1 MTFNYTM
8 RKFLLGLALATGIG
22 FSTFAQETVIPSSPI
37 DLETAV
43 KIALENNLTLKR
55 SELNQLTNE
64 ATLLQNQGQRYPN
77 LTTGA
82 SSGYR
87 WGRSINPVT
96 NLFETA
102 RIGNINVSASS
113 NATIF
118 AGNQI
123 NNSIKQS
130 KVDLEAGMYNIEAT
144 KNDITLNIINLFI
157 NVVFN
162 REQVNVAENQLSTT
176 KDQLTRTTKLV
187 DAGSLPLSDQ
197 LDVQAQNA
205 TNQVNLVNAK
215 NNYNIAK
222 LNLAQALQIP
232 YTPDFSVIEPKFE
245 INESL
250 MATET
255 PKDIYQIAI
264 ETMPE
269 IKAAQANILSSEYGV
284 KLAKAGYFPTLGIG
298 ANIFSNYV
306 DQSFGRERPT
316 FGQQIDNNLSEA
328 LNLQLSIPLFSR
340 LNNKANVQRA
350 RVQKQISEV
359 AALEAENQLRND
371 IETAYNSALAAQL
384 TYESSLVQV
393 QSLKETFRISQ
404 QRFDLGAINSV
415 DFQVA
420 QNNLFNAQADLLN
433 AKYTYIFR
441 VKVLDFYLGNPINLN

>member
-1 MTFNYTM
+1 MTFNYIM
-8 RKFLLGLALATGIG
+8 KKFLLSIALATGIG
-22 FSTFAQETVIPSSPI
+22 FSIFAQEPVIPSGPI

-43 KIALENNLTLKR
+43 SIALENNLTLKR
-55 SELNQLTNE
+55 SVLNQQTIE
-64 ATLLQNQGQRYPN
+64 ANLLQAQGERYPN
-77 LTTGA
+77 LSTGA
-82 SSGYR
+82 STGYR

-162 REQVNVAENQLSTT
+162 REQVNVAENQLASTS
-176 KDQLTRTTKLV
+176 DQLIRTTKLV

-205 TNQVNLVNAK
+205 TNQVNLINAK

-232 YTPDFSVIEPKFE
+232 YTPEFSVIEPDFE
-245 INESL
+245 INELL
-250 MATET
+250 MSTET
-255 PKDIYQIAI
+255 PKDIYDEAMRF
-264 ETMPE
+264 MPE
-269 IKAAQANILSSEYGV
+269 IKAAQANVLSAEYGV
-284 KLAKAGYFPTLGIG
+284 KLAKGGYYPTLGIG

-306 DQSFGRERPT
+306 DQVYGTERPT
-316 FGQQIDNNLSEA
+316 FGQQIENNLSEA
-328 LNLQLSIPLFSR
+328 VNLQLNIPLFSR
-340 LNNKANVQRA
+340 LSNKANVQRA

-359 AALEAENQLRND
+359 AELEAENQLRND

-384 TYESSLVQV
+384 TYESSLIQV
-393 QSLKETFRISQ
+393 ESLKETFRIAQ

>member
-1 MTFNYTM
+1 M
-8 RKFLLGLALATGIG
+8 RKFLLGIALVSGIC
-22 FSTFAQETVIPSSPI
+22 FSTFAQEPVIPTFPL

-43 KIALENNLTLKR
+43 DIALKNNLTLKR
-55 SELNQLTNE
+55 SELNQLSNE

-130 KVDLEAGMYNIEAT
+130 KVDLEAGLYTIQAT

-162 REQVNVAENQLSTT
+162 REQVNVAENQLATT
-176 KDQLTRTTKLV
+176 KDQLVRTTKLV

-215 NNYNIAK
+215 NNYNISK

-232 YTPDFSVIEPKFE
+232 FTSEFAVIEPEFE

-255 PKDIYQIAI
+255 PKDIY
-264 ETMPE
+264 ETALGIMPE
-269 IKAAQANILSSEYGV
+269 IKIAQANIESAEYGV
-284 KLAKAGYFPTLGIG
+284 KLAKAGYYPTLGIG
-298 ANIFSNYV
+298 ANIFSNYI
-306 DQSFGRERPT
+306 DQAFGTDRPSFI
-316 FGQQIDNNLSEA
+316 QQLDNNLSEA
-328 LNLQLSIPLFSR
+328 VSLQLSIPIFSR
-340 LNNKANVQRA
+340 LNNKAGVQRA

-393 QSLKETFRISQ
+393 ESLQETFRISQ

-420 QNNLFNAQADLLN
+420 QNNLFNAQANLLN

>member
-1 MTFNYTM
+1 M
-8 RKFLLGLALATGIG
+8 KKCLLSFALMVGLS
-22 FSTFAQETVIPSSPI
+22 FSIFAQETTIPDGPL

-43 KIALENNLTLKR
+43 SIALENNLTLKR

-64 ATLLQNQGQRYPN
+64 ATLLQNKGQRLPN
-77 LTTGA
+77 FNTGT
-82 SSGYR
+82 SYGVR

-102 RIGNINVSASS
+102 RIGNINLSASS
-113 NATIF
+113 SATIF

-123 NNSIKQS
+123 NNSVKQS
-130 KVDLEAGMYNIEAT
+130 KVDLESGMYNIEAT

-162 REQVNVAENQLSTT
+162 REQVNVAENQLATT
-176 KDQLTRTTKLV
+176 KDQLTRTNKLV
-187 DAGSLPLSDQ
+187 DAGSLPFSDQ

-205 TNQVNLVNAK
+205 TNEVNLINAR

-232 YTPDFSVIEPKFE
+232 YTPEFSVIEPEFE
-245 INESL
+245 INETL

-255 PKDIYQIAI
+255 PEDIYQMAL

-269 IKAAQANILSSEYGV
+269 IKAAQANIESAEYGL
-284 KLAKAGYFPTLGIG
+284 KLAKGGFFPTLGIS

-306 DQSFGRERPT
+306 DQAFGTERPT
-316 FGQQIDNNLSEA
+316 FGQQIENNLSQA
-328 LNLQLSIPLFSR
+328 LNLQLNIPLFSR
-340 LNNKANVQRA
+340 LSNKAAVQRA
-350 RVQKQISEV
+350 RVQRQISEV
-359 AALEAENQLRND
+359 SALETENQLRND
-371 IETAYNSALAAQL
+371 IETAYNSALASQL
-384 TYESSLVQV
+384 TYESSLIQV
-393 QSLKETFRISQ
+393 QNLEESFRIAQ

>member
-1 MTFNYTM
+1 M
-8 RKFLLGLALATGIG
+8 RKFLLGFALASGIG
-22 FSTFAQETVIPSSPI
+22 FSTFAQEAVIPSFPL

-43 KIALENNLTLKR
+43 KIGLNNNLTLKR
-55 SELNQLTNE
+55 SELNQQINE

-77 LTTGA
+77 LSTGA

-87 WGRSINPVT
+87 WGRSINPVS

-113 NATIF
+113 NVTIF

-130 KVDLEAGMYNIEAT
+130 KVNLEAGMFNIEAT

-176 KDQLTRTTKLV
+176 KDQLIRTTKLV
-187 DAGSLPLSDQ
+187 DAGSLPFSDQ

-205 TNQVNLVNAK
+205 TNEVNLINAQ

-232 YTPDFSVIEPKFE
+232 YTSEFSVIEPEFE
-245 INESL
+245 INELL

-255 PKDIYQIAI
+255 PKDIYEVAV
-264 ETMPE
+264 EVMPE
-269 IKAAQANILSSEYGV
+269 IKAAQANIESADLGV
-284 KLAKAGYFPTLGIG
+284 KLAQAGYFPTLGIG

-306 DQSFGRERPT
+306 DQAYGTERPT
-316 FGQQIDNNLSEA
+316 FGQQIENNLSESV
-328 LNLQLSIPLFSR
+328 NLQLSIPLFSR
-340 LNNKANVQRA
+340 LNNKASVQRA

-359 AALEAENQLRND
+359 AALEAENQLRNS
-371 IETAYNSALAAQL
+371 IETAYNSALASQL
-384 TYESSLVQV
+384 TYESSLIQV
-393 QSLKETFRISQ
+393 KSLQESFRIAQ

>member
-1 MTFNYTM
+1 M
-8 RKFLLGLALATGIG
+8 RKFLLSFALAAGFG
-22 FSTFAQETVIPSSPI
+22 FSTFAQETVIPSGPL

-43 KIALENNLTLKR
+43 AIALENNLTLKR
-55 SELNQLTNE
+55 SELNQLLNE
-64 ATLLQNQGQRYPN
+64 ATLMQNQGQRYPT
-77 LTTGA
+77 LSAGV

-102 RIGNINVSASS
+102 RIGNINVSGSS

-130 KVDLEAGMYNIEAT
+130 KVDLEAGLYTIAAT

-162 REQVNVAENQLSTT
+162 REQVNVSENQLSTS
-176 KDQLTRTTKLV
+176 KDQLIRTTKLV

-205 TNQVNLVNAK
+205 TNEVNVINAK

-222 LNLAQALQIP
+222 LNLAQSLQIP
-232 YTPDFSVIEPKFE
+232 YTPEFSVIEPEFE
-245 INESL
+245 INEML
-250 MATET
+250 MSSES
-255 PKDIYQIAI
+255 PRDIYLKAV

-269 IKAAQANILSSEYGV
+269 IKAAQANIESAEYGV
-284 KLAKAGYFPTLGIG
+284 KLAKAGYYPSLGIG

-306 DQSFGRERPT
+306 DKSFGTEKTT
-316 FGQQIDNNLSEA
+316 FINQLDNNLSEA
-328 LNLQLSIPLFSR
+328 VNLQLSIPIFSR
-340 LNNKANVQRA
+340 LNNKASVQRA

-359 AALEAENQLRND
+359 AALETENQLRND
-371 IETAYNSALAAQL
+371 IETAYNSALASQL
-384 TYESSLVQV
+384 TYEASLIQV
-393 QSLKETFRISQ
+393 KSLGEIFRIAQ

-415 DFQVA
+415 DYQIA